1 MIYYQYLTLN
11 LLHVLQIIDIRRK
24 ISYDILFVMELRTA
38 EDDLSKSQSR
48 IISVNY
54 QQGNEAQANSSQ
66 VYPADIDN

>member
-1 MIYYQYLTLN
+1 MIYYQNLTLN

-54 QQGNEAQANSSQ
+54 QQGNEA
-66 VYPADIDN
+66 